1 MPEINLEVWP
11 ELIFKFGPYAIL
23 ALFVLWVAPR
33 ASKRM
38 QNITRTAPKAVRVS
52 ATATLIASWAVVLV
66 MVAFV
71 LFKWSP
77 VQVYD
82 GELGV
87 LKHTAK
93 IYPLDDNLYVKVEG
107 TQAPNREKWHFVLV
121 DRESAL
127 DEAEYADFTYYWG
140 HKDHEYTDYS
150 IPIKIIVAG
159 KVKNFRFTRRDAEAA
174 YVWSGGDWQVAS
186 AATIPQPIAINWH
199 WDVYAEKGLQELAE
213 ELISPNRVVRAK
225 ARKEL
230 RSLSEQDLKQLEEM
244 SNDPNLM
251 RQINSEKA
259 RRER

>member
-1 MPEINLEVWP
+1 MPDINLEVWP

-38 QNITRTAPKAVRVS
+38 QNLTKTAPKAVRVS
-52 ATATLIASWAVVLV
+52 ATVTLFASWGVVLV
-66 MVAFV
+66 MVGFV

-121 DRESAL
+121 DRERAL
-127 DEAEYADFTYYWG
+127 DENEFADFTYYWG
-140 HKDHEYTDYS
+140 HQEHQYTDYS
-150 IPIKIIVAG
+150 IPLKFILSG
-159 KVKNFRFTRRDAEAA
+159 EVKNFRFTRRDAEAA
-174 YVWSGGDWQVAS
+174 YVWSDGDWKVAS
-186 AATIPQPIAINWH
+186 AVTVQKPIAFNWH
-199 WDVYAEKGLQELAE
+199 WDAHADNGLQVIAVELVA
-213 ELISPNRVVRAK
+213 PNRVVRAK

-230 RSLSEQDLKQLEEM
+230 RGLSDEELKQLLEM
-244 SNDPNLM
+244 SNDAGVS
-251 RQINSEKA
+251 RQVQSEQA
-259 RRER
+259 RRVR